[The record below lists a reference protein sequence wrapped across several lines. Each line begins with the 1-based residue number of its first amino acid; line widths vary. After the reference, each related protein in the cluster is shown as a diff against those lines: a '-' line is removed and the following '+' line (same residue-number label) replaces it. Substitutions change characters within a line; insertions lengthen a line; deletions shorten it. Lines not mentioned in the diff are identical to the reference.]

1 MRAHTNEKETITM
14 TNAEAVKRHHA
25 KLDEFK
31 IRPYKDEG
39 QKIRDWASAHGM
51 SVQRLFLDAVAEYM
65 ENHKED

>member
-1 MRAHTNEKETITM
+1 MRVHTNEKETLDM
-14 TNAEAVKRHHA
+14 NNSAAVKKYMA

-65 ENHKED
+65 TNHKDD